1 MRAKAL
7 FGQRRLYL
15 LWAVFSAAGL
25 TVAAYFDPHIFGLAA
40 FTAAFLSGSF
50 VVAAAIH
57 DWRSLPWAVLGCV
70 PTAVAFAV
78 LSTYN
83 WA

>member
-1 MRAKAL
+1 MRANEL
-7 FGQRRLYL
+7 FSERRLYL
-15 LWAVFSAAGL
+15 LWAAVSAAGL
-25 TVAAYFDPHIFGLAA
+25 TVAAYVDPYIFGLSA

-50 VVAAAIH
+50 VVAAALLH
-57 DWRSLPWAVLGCV
+57 WRSLPWAVVGCV
-70 PTAVAFAV
+70 PTVVAFAV